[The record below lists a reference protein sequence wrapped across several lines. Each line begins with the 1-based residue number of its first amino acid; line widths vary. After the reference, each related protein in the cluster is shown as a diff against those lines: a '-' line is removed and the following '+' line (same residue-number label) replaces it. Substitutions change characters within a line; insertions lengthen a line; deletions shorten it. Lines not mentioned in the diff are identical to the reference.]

1 MRRLVIGLLALVF
14 TPALISCSAVGGENG
29 DEIAEINQ
37 PGIYVVPV
45 RIGSQAFVSPP
56 TMVEALLKSG
66 FNAQEI
72 ALKAPEIMQALIEH
86 GGARVL
92 IDGNISHAIAVFGDQ
107 VYISGISTGVVVVD
121 KV

>member
-45 RIGSQAFVSPP
+45 RIGG
-56 TMVEALLKSG
+56 LLAES
-66 FNAQEI
+66 
-72 ALKAPEIMQALIEH
+72 AP
-86 GGARVL
+86 
-92 IDGNISHAIAVFGDQ
+92 
-107 VYISGISTGVVVVD
+107 
-121 KV
+121 